1 MKNKLLSCVAAAAI
15 VLASANAMAGDHGK
29 MKHDGA
35 NKPVSKVSEVQ
46 NMADDSMVYV
56 QGYIIQ
62 NLGNDNYMLQDGSGQ
77 IMVEI
82 DDDLID
88 FPIFEDYSFPADS
101 PVINFWMQFEYDVL
115 YSEPEL
121 NNEILLD
128 ELKNTSDYHWV
139 EQNSLAWI
147 TSSL

>member
-1 MKNKLLSCVAAAAI
+1 MKSKLLSCAAAAAI

-82 DDDLID
+82 DDDLMNNATITPQTVVWIAATVD
-88 FPIFEDYSFPADS
+88 QETGQ
-101 PVINFWMQFEYDVL
+101 PVSLEAEEIQIM
-115 YSEPEL
+115 PEGTNIPMAM
-121 NNEILLD
+121 NN
-128 ELKNTSDYHWV
+128 K
-139 EQNSLAWI
+139 
-147 TSSL
+147 

>member
-82 DDDLID
+82 DDDLMNNATITPQTVVWIAATVD
-88 FPIFEDYSFPADS
+88 QETGQ
-101 PVINFWMQFEYDVL
+101 PVSLEAEEIQIM
-115 YSEPEL
+115 PEGTNIPMAM
-121 NNEILLD
+121 NN
-128 ELKNTSDYHWV
+128 K
-139 EQNSLAWI
+139 
-147 TSSL
+147 

>member
-1 MKNKLLSCVAAAAI
+1 MMKNKLLSCAAAAAI

-35 NKPVSKVSEVQ
+35 NKPVSNVSEVQ

-62 NLGNDNYMLQDGSGQ
+62 SLGNDNYMLQDGSGQ

-82 DDDLID
+82 DDDLMNNATITPQTVVWIAATVD
-88 FPIFEDYSFPADS
+88 QQTGQ
-101 PVINFWMQFEYDVL
+101 PVSLEAEEIQIM
-115 YSEPEL
+115 PEGTNIPMAM
-121 NNEILLD
+121 NN
-128 ELKNTSDYHWV
+128 K
-139 EQNSLAWI
+139 
-147 TSSL
+147 

>member
-82 DDDLID
+82 DDDLMNNATITPQTVVWIAATVD
-88 FPIFEDYSFPADS
+88 QQTGQ
-101 PVINFWMQFEYDVL
+101 PVSLEAEEIQIM
-115 YSEPEL
+115 PEGTNIPMAM
-121 NNEILLD
+121 NN
-128 ELKNTSDYHWV
+128 K
-139 EQNSLAWI
+139 
-147 TSSL
+147 

>member
-1 MKNKLLSCVAAAAI
+1 MKNKLLSCAAAAAI

-82 DDDLID
+82 DDDLMNNATITPQTVVWIAATVD
-88 FPIFEDYSFPADS
+88 QETGQ
-101 PVINFWMQFEYDVL
+101 PVSLEAEEIQIM
-115 YSEPEL
+115 PEGTNIPMAM
-121 NNEILLD
+121 NN
-128 ELKNTSDYHWV
+128 K
-139 EQNSLAWI
+139 
-147 TSSL
+147 

>member
-1 MKNKLLSCVAAAAI
+1 MMKNKLLSCVAAAAI

-82 DDDLID
+82 DDDLMNNATITPQTVVWIAATVD
-88 FPIFEDYSFPADS
+88 QETGQ
-101 PVINFWMQFEYDVL
+101 PVSLEAEEIQIM
-115 YSEPEL
+115 PEGTNIPMAM
-121 NNEILLD
+121 NN
-128 ELKNTSDYHWV
+128 K
-139 EQNSLAWI
+139 
-147 TSSL
+147 